1 MEKTKVTV
9 GTGQLQEVVD
19 VQQCLTE
26 FDMNQML
33 MWILEVCVVLLQ
45 CMVILEDLLQV
56 EEVHHA
62 HPQALAEVEGKKE
75 GVEC

>member
-1 MEKTKVTV
+1 MEVMV

-19 VQQCLTE
+19 VQPCQTK
-26 FDMNQML
+26 FDKNQKL
-33 MWILEVCVVLLQ
+33 MWILEVYVVLLQ

-56 EEVHHA
+56 EVVHHV

>member
-1 MEKTKVTV
+1 MEVMV
-9 GTGQLQEVVD
+9 GMWQLQVVVD
-19 VQQCLTE
+19 VQPRLTE
-26 FDMNQML
+26 FDTNQML

-56 EEVHHA
+56 EVVHRA
-62 HPQALAEVEGKKE
+62 HPQALVEVGGKKG

>member
-1 MEKTKVTV
+1 MMPVMV
-9 GTGQLQEVVD
+9 GKEQLQVVAEV
-19 VQQCLTE
+19 QPCLSE
-26 FDMNQML
+26 FDKNQML
-33 MWILEVCVVLLQ
+33 MRVLEVCVVLPQ

-56 EEVHHA
+56 EVVHHA

>member
-1 MEKTKVTV
+1 MEVMV

-19 VQQCLTE
+19 VQPCLTE

-45 CMVILEDLLQV
+45 CMVILEDLLQAEV
-56 EEVHHA
+56 VHHA
-62 HPQALAEVEGKKE
+62 HPQALAEVEGKME

>member
-1 MEKTKVTV
+1 MVVTV

-19 VQQCLTE
+19 VQPCLRE
-26 FDMNQML
+26 FDKNQML

-56 EEVHHA
+56 EVVHHA
-62 HPQALAEVEGKKE
+62 HPQALGEAEGKKE